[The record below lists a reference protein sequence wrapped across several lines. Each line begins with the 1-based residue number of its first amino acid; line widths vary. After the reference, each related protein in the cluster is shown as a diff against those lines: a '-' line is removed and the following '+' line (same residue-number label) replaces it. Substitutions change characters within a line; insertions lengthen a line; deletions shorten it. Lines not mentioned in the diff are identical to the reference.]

1 MRIARLRAKLEIGD
15 YGGIDLEEWIKQ
27 IDDRLDWLT
36 SHLAD
41 VEDTIEKIKRIVPL
55 VDDDELG
62 MHEAD
67 VPVEFITEGRNANG
81 N

>member
-1 MRIARLRAKLEIGD
+1 MRAKLEIGD
-15 YGGIDLEEWIKQ
+15 YGGIDLEDWIRQ
-27 IDDRLDWLT
+27 IDNRLDWLT
-36 SHLAD
+36 SHLVD

-55 VDDDELG
+55 VDDELG

-67 VPVEFITEGRNANG
+67 DPVEFTAEGHNANG

>member
-1 MRIARLRAKLEIGD
+1 MRAKLEISD
-15 YGGIDLEEWIKQ
+15 YGGIDLEEWVKQ
-27 IDDRLDWLT
+27 VDSRLDWLT

-55 VDDDELG
+55 VDDELG
-62 MHEAD
+62 MHEANE
-67 VPVEFITEGRNANG
+67 PIEFTAEGRNANG

>member
-1 MRIARLRAKLEIGD
+1 MRAKLEIGD
-15 YGGIDLEEWIKQ
+15 YGGIDLEDWVKQ
-27 IDDRLDWLT
+27 IDNRLDWLT
-36 SHLAD
+36 SHLTE

-55 VDDDELG
+55 VDDELG

-67 VPVEFITEGRNANG
+67 DPVEFTAEGRNANG

>member
-1 MRIARLRAKLEIGD
+1 MRAKLEVGD
-15 YGGIDLEEWIKQ
+15 YYGGIDLEDWIKQ
-27 IDDRLDWLT
+27 VDSRLEWLT

-41 VEDTIEKIKRIVPL
+41 VEDTIGRIKQIVPL
-55 VDDDELG
+55 VDDELG

-67 VPVEFITEGRNANG
+67 VPTEFTVEGRNANG

>member
-1 MRIARLRAKLEIGD
+1 MRAKLEID
-15 YGGIDLEEWIKQ
+15 EYGGIDLEEWIKQ
-27 IDDRLDWLT
+27 IDGRLDWLT

-55 VDDDELG
+55 VDDELG

-67 VPVEFITEGRNANG
+67 VPVEFTAEGRNANG